1 MPTAPW
7 VRSIK
12 RTYCRF
18 CMHREL
24 KRAELPPDQFAAT
37 VAHERFCPLQLY
49 AGNAAAAADGTR
61 AAVAHTATG
70 RRSS

>member
-1 MPTAPW
+1 LPAAPW

-37 VAHERFCPLQLY
+37 VAHERFCPLRLY
-49 AGNAAAAADGTR
+49 SADQAAAADGTR
-61 AAVAHTATG
+61 AAVVQTAFQG
-70 RRSS
+70 AS